1 MKKMSLSVLLF
12 VMALTMSFP
21 PWIAQGAERDSAEKK
36 GGEVS
41 LPWDEFKTLLRLDA
55 EEIELTV
62 EEFTSL
68 LRQTKAE
75 QLPSFVVEK
84 GRIVLSRE
92 EFKRLL
98 GSMQAP
104 QEGQE
109 VGDYLVSKAA
119 YKATVKE
126 DTTAVEAE
134 LSIQIFPPK
143 HELRYVIVPL
153 FPREVALSGAS
164 LDGKPALLMEH
175 GGRHALAIREAG
187 LHSARFSFNIAT
199 DLKKGPQAVQLP
211 IPETPITLL
220 SLSLPI
226 PSVEAE
232 IQGAKAVASRAAP
245 GGTLVEAVLSPTSLI
260 QVGWSRVI
268 PEEEKGPAK
277 LYADLYH
284 LLSVEDDA
292 LRVTTI
298 GVFNILQNTINN
310 LTLRVPR
317 GYQILNVSGGPVG
330 DWKEKTAGER
340 NLLEIALKSPTQG
353 MLRIQINAERLFAE
367 KETVADFN
375 GFEVVDCVREK
386 GFLAIEL
393 KSSAEVKIP
402 EAKGIDRVSFPEL
415 PAELVGHS
423 EKPLIFAYKYLRH
436 PYALTMEVQKHEELP
451 VISTVI
457 DNASAMTLFT
467 EDGKRVHQVTYS
479 VRNTWKQFMELS
491 LPKDA
496 QLWSAFVQGRPVK
509 PSRNADG
516 KILIPLNRSREGDSG
531 LAAFDVELIYFQKA
545 RKFGWF
551 GRKSESFVVPDVMIS
566 RILWSVYLPVDYRFL
581 HFGGTMEKEK
591 IARGVRPFL
600 GVNKRVISL
609 DSLKAQ
615 QDLGHQP
622 IPSGPSGAGDDE
634 SQLAELR
641 AYNQARIQSN
651 VELLR
656 KEGRLKSEFGQS
668 MAVGEEEVA
677 AQLAQEMDFGGKVA
691 KARVSGAVA
700 GILPIRV
707 EIPAVGQ
714 LYRFAEQIVSEE
726 TPDINF
732 TYVDDHV
739 IGVLKI
745 IVLLLIVW
753 LIYRRRDRLKQYFR
767 LVWDWYAARKN
778 QLAWLLGPLGI
789 MISAVALFFLAGFF
803 LHSPAMMALFLVLF
817 LFAVVRYLVHW
828 RHTRKRDPE
837 EGA

>member
-1 MKKMSLSVLLF
+1 MKKMSLTVFLF
-12 VMALTMSFP
+12 VMTVTMSFP
-21 PWIAQGAERDSAEKK
+21 AWIAQGAEQGSAEEKSGK
-36 GGEVS
+36 VS

-75 QLPSFVVEK
+75 QLPSFVVQE

-92 EFKRLL
+92 EFKKLL

-104 QEGQE
+104 QEGQK
-109 VGDYLVSKAA
+109 VGDYLVTKAE
-119 YKATVKE
+119 YTATVKE
-126 DTTAVEAE
+126 ETTAVEAE
-134 LSIQIFPPK
+134 LSIQIFPSQ
-143 HELRYVIVPL
+143 HEPRYVIVPL
-153 FPREVALSGAS
+153 FPREVALSSAS
-164 LDGKPALLMEH
+164 LDGNPALLMEH
-175 GGRHALAIREAG
+175 EGRHALAIREAG
-187 LHSARFSFNIAT
+187 LHSARISFNIAT
-199 DLKKGPQAVQLP
+199 DLKKGPQVVQLP

-226 PSVEAE
+226 PSVKAE
-232 IQGAKAVASRAAP
+232 IQGAKAVASRPAP
-245 GGTLVEAVLSPTSLI
+245 GGTLVKAVLSPTPMI
-260 QVGWSRVI
+260 QVSWSRVI

-298 GVFNILQNTINN
+298 GVFNILQNTMNN

-340 NLLEIALKSPTQG
+340 NLLEIALKSPAQG
-353 MLRIQINAERLFAE
+353 ALRIQINAEKLFAD

-375 GFEVVDCVREK
+375 GFEVVDSVREK

-451 VISTVI
+451 VVSTVI

-467 EDGKRVHQVTYS
+467 EDGKRVHQFTYS

-545 RKFGWF
+545 HKFGWF
-551 GRKSESFVVPDVMIS
+551 GRKSEAFVVPDVMIS

-615 QDLGHQP
+615 QQELAHKP
-622 IPSGPSGAGDDE
+622 APSGTGYDE
-634 SQLAELR
+634 SQLADLR

-651 VELLR
+651 VQLLR
-656 KEGRLKSEFGQS
+656 KEGRLKSDFGQS
-668 MAVGEEEVA
+668 MPVGEEEVA

-691 KARVSGAVA
+691 KAGVSGAVA
-700 GILPIRV
+700 GILPIRI

-726 TPDINF
+726 KPDINF
-732 TYVDDHV
+732 TYVDGHV
-739 IGVLKI
+739 IWVLEI
-745 IVLLLIVW
+745 IVLLLLLG
-753 LIYRRRDRLKQYFR
+753 LIYRRRDPLKQYFQ
-767 LVWDWYAARKN
+767 LAWDWYAARKH
-778 QLAWLLGPLGI
+778 QLAWLLGPLGL
-789 MISAVALFFLAGFF
+789 MLGALALFFLAGFF
-803 LHSPAMMALFLVLF
+803 LHSPAVMALFLALL
-817 LFAVVRYLVHW
+817 LFAVVRYMVHW
-828 RHTRKRDPE
+828 RHTRKQNPE
-837 EGA
+837 GGA